1 MDMSSTS
8 EVATDA
14 RVIGAVLS
22 SPDRVKRKRRRLPP
36 KINKRSRIGRRVVE
50 LKALF
55 ASSLEASGRE
65 MTDLLVFKLDAAA
78 EAQAVSEAARQ
89 AVLRGQSNVRAEG
102 LATLERLARDAVKAL
117 GLDETRAKPKLS
129 VPEFL
134 ARRDAMRAAQG
145 G

>member
-1 MDMSSTS
+1 MRGGFVLDRTTEM
-8 EVATDA
+8 ATDEA
-14 RVIGAVLS
+14 VIGGVLA

-55 ASSLEASGRE
+55 TSSLVASGRE
-65 MTDLLVFKLDAAA
+65 MTDLLMFKLDAAA

-89 AVLRGQSNVRAEG
+89 AFLRGQSNVRAEG

-117 GLDETRAKPKLS
+117 GIDETRAR
-129 VPEFL
+129 VPTIAEYL
-134 ARRDAMRAAQG
+134 AARKAERD
-145 G
+145 